1 MRVKRKFSGG
11 GVGGRELAA
20 HVHDVDPQVR
30 AGGQQTRAQ
39 LVVVLDHDLHVR
51 RPGRRVRAQAEQQ
64 RARVLGAGD
73 AERVGAGEVGV
84 EAGEAEALAPGLG
97 GVFEAEQHASRL
109 VAQAGELAAWEHERL
124 LDLAVLG
131 RLDGTCPQGQV
142 VGRQRVDEVPREAH
156 RGRPVREAQ
165 ADAILVHHGW
175 FWRGEDGRIAGFRKN
190 RLKSLLA
197 HDINLYGYHLPLDG
211 HAEFGNNAQLA
222 QRMEWIVDG
231 RFGDQDIG
239 WMGRMDKPMTRA
251 ELARKLAAELGRA
264 PLVIG
269 DDDPD
274 RPLVRIAWCSG
285 GAQSLF
291 EEAVDQGV
299 DVYLSGEVSEQNVHL
314 ARESGVTYI
323 AAGHHATERYGVRA
337 LAEHLAERFGLYCE
351 FVDIDSPV

>member
-1 MRVKRKFSGG
+1 MRREELTRYLDELLESRSVKDYCPNGLQVEGCAEIKRIVA
-11 GVGGRELAA
+11 GVTAS
-20 HVHDVDPQVR
+20 
-30 AGGQQTRAQ
+30 
-39 LVVVLDHDLHVR
+39 
-51 RPGRRVRAQAEQQ
+51 QA
-64 RARVLGAGD
+64 
-73 AERVGAGEVGV
+73 
-84 EAGEAEALAPGLG
+84 
-97 GVFEAEQHASRL
+97 
-109 VAQAGELAAWEHERL
+109 L
-124 LDLAVLG
+124 LDAAIE
-131 RLDGTCPQGQV
+131 RK
-142 VGRQRVDEVPREAH
+142 
-156 RGRPVREAQ
+156 

-251 ELARKLAAELGRA
+251 GLARKLAAELGRE

-291 EEAVDQGV
+291 EKAVDQGV
-299 DVYLSGEVSEQNVHL
+299 EVYLSGEVSEQNVHL

-323 AAGHHATERYGVRA
+323 AAGHHATERFGVRA